1 MSELSKNNVPL
12 LICLICAIG
21 WMGCKKDADIPAQ
34 ARVSD
39 FSVTCDV
46 TDTSGNTFPFHYRGD
61 DQIFYDTFAG
71 IPNYL
76 TVGYS
81 SYYYINGTNKYITGN
96 LHAGYFFQIFRL
108 DVCRNVSVS
117 EAIEVPEWTREELE
131 SVLLEGKNYM
141 FGDGPGQIRLI
152 IKEPISN
159 VYYQTDDRSNADDYL
174 VLESVEEY
182 GSPEVGIPYFGKIAR
197 FTFQCNVYDGDK
209 RWRLTNGEAVL
220 FFRYFNF

>member
-1 MSELSKNNVPL
+1 
-12 LICLICAIG
+12 
-21 WMGCKKDADIPAQ
+21 
-34 ARVSD
+34 
-39 FSVTCDV
+39 
-46 TDTSGNTFPFHYRGD
+46 
-61 DQIFYDTFAG
+61 
-71 IPNYL
+71 
-76 TVGYS
+76 
-81 SYYYINGTNKYITGN
+81 
-96 LHAGYFFQIFRL
+96 
-108 DVCRNVSVS
+108 VS